1 MVVGN
6 TISLRHAGL
15 HWHADTIR
23 ILMLFFKRFF
33 FSSGYIWLVTM
44 QRLVQPNVV
53 LKN

>member
-23 ILMLFFKRFF
+23 ILMLFF
-33 FSSGYIWLVTM
+33 SSGYIWLVTM

-53 LKN
+53 LKS